1 MIMLNYFKVTKHIDW
16 GTYNI
21 SRTKFSLKSS
31 GKKYAKIRLQTCN
44 SVEYLLKSRNRKA
57 TVDNYRNV

>member
-1 MIMLNYFKVTKHIDW
+1 MIMLNYFKVTKHIEW

-21 SRTKFSLKSS
+21 SRTKFSPQII
-31 GKKYAKIRLQTCN
+31 GEKYAKIRLQTCN

>member
-21 SRTKFSLKSS
+21 SRTKFSPQIIGEKICEDSS
-31 GKKYAKIRLQTCN
+31 SN